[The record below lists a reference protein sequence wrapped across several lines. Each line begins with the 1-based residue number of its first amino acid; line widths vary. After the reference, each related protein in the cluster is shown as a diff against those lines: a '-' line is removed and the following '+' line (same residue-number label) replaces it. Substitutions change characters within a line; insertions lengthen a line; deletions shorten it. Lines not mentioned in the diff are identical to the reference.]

1 VVSKIATDSV
11 QKQPAKLSPV
21 LSNFYRS
28 ELAEL
33 RRRSI
38 CPDLVFGRLWGEIGC
53 RGVLRRHLADR
64 CYGFDAERAIYL
76 TVTHRELWYPAPIAM
91 PAPRS
96 TAYTYRTNALTLE
109 KCPQRSIRG
118 SDAVSV
124 RGCGGDTE
132 RRPSTLMM
140 RSASSDQ
147 RRGQR
152 LSRTTRAWQ
161 AHAYGNDNPPYN

>member
-1 VVSKIATDSV
+1 MARAKAEQAAGKVRRDSQGRTLKAIGRPRTKCSEVVSKRATDSV
-11 QKQPAKLSPV
+11 PRQTAKLSPV
-21 LSNFYRS
+21 LSSFYRG

-76 TVTHRELWYPAPIAM
+76 TVTHRDLWYPAPIAM

-96 TAYTYRTNALTLE
+96 TAY
-109 KCPQRSIRG
+109 I
-118 SDAVSV
+118 
-124 RGCGGDTE
+124 
-132 RRPSTLMM
+132 
-140 RSASSDQ
+140 
-147 RRGQR
+147 
-152 LSRTTRAWQ
+152 
-161 AHAYGNDNPPYN
+161 